1 MILICKLTY
10 LKRSNQVFETECFTN
25 ESSEGRP
32 LKPIKFRIMFHNN
45 WQALNIIEL
54 LEESQNTMEA
64 SYTKVGHIKEKKTN
78 TKTQPP
84 FLPLVPRVANLPF
97 PRFPPHAYFLP
108 ARGVPINPAPKIKIN
123 MVSF

>member
-1 MILICKLTY
+1 ML
-10 LKRSNQVFETECFTN
+10 
-25 ESSEGRP
+25 
-32 LKPIKFRIMFHNN
+32 HDN

-64 SYTKVGHIKEKKTN
+64 SYTKIGHIEEKKTN

-97 PRFPPHAYFLP
+97 SPVFPRMHISSLREGFQ
-108 ARGVPINPAPKIKIN
+108 
-123 MVSF
+123 

>member
-1 MILICKLTY
+1 M
-10 LKRSNQVFETECFTN
+10 
-25 ESSEGRP
+25 
-32 LKPIKFRIMFHNN
+32 
-45 WQALNIIEL
+45 NIIEL

-97 PRFPPHAYFLP
+97 PVACIFP
-108 ARGVPINPAPKIKIN
+108 PINPAPKIKIN